1 MSLNR
6 RLANLGKV
14 IDSASTGHFLSKGDS
29 DGKFSTVA
37 YSSIS
42 GRPSVVLDSAQ
53 TTNLID
59 SAYIQ
64 ARQTAAG
71 ASGLDSAGIT
81 GIVDSSYVAAR
92 AGSGSGSGFAKYQ
105 YTATQG
111 QTTFQDSS
119 STGSILSYSEDY
131 ILVHYNGVVL
141 PASDYTATDGSSVV
155 LGTGADSGAIVTIAK
170 WAAASSGGSSGLA
183 HTGDRGILH
192 SGTFN
197 GSTHTGIYYF
207 DISTPGNASSFG
219 SLSVSRASGP
229 AGASDGSRGVM
240 GGGGSYNNGSNVID
254 YITIATTGN
263 AADFGDLTVA
273 RYNAQGVGD
282 ATRGIFAGG
291 YNSSAHNQIDYVTI
305 QSAGNATDFGDLQNI
320 TSLSG
325 SSANSTRA
333 MFTYTTYM
341 EYITKATA
349 GNAASFGSKHTDQ
362 GTRQGHVSDETYH
375 LMAGATAADNSTSY
389 STEIYYNNWAT
400 LGNAADWGYDTLG
413 TGYKASGS
421 KGVENPSARGCFC
434 GGFEVTGGSSVD
446 HNSITYV
453 TITVPSNATDFG
465 DLAQTWSYP
474 HGYSGT

>member
-170 WAAASSGGSSGLA
+170 WAAASSGGGSSSMPF
-183 HTGDRGILH
+183 TGDRGISP
-192 SGTFN
+192 SGEYN
-197 GSTHTGIYYF
+197 GSSNSTTIQYF
-207 DISTPGNASSFG
+207 DISTPGNASTFG
-219 SLSVSRASGP
+219 TLGVGGA
-229 AGASDGSRGVM
+229 AGCSNGSRGLH
-240 GGGGSYNNGSNVID
+240 GGGGTGSGSNTID
-254 YITIATTGN
+254 YITISTTGN
-263 AADFGDLTVA
+263 TTDFGDLTVA
-273 RYNAQGVGD
+273 RRSLSAASD
-282 ATRGIFAGG
+282 ATYGIFAGG
-291 YNSSAHNQIDYVTI
+291 YSGSGSNVIDYVTV
-305 QSAGNATDFGDLQNI
+305 ATTGNAQDFGDLSNI
-320 TSLSG
+320 TSGSS
-325 SSANSTRA
+325 SSANSTKA

-341 EYITKATA
+341 EYITKATQ
-349 GNAASFGSKHTDQ
+349 GNAASFGSKHTNQ
-362 GTRQGHVSDETYH
+362 GSLNCHMADETYM
-375 LMAGATAADNSTSY
+375 LSASCTSQNG
-389 STEIYYNNWAT
+389 SDTWSEEIYYVNWAT
-400 LGNAADWGYDTLG
+400 TGNATDWGYTTTVSHSNCNG
-413 TGYKASGS
+413 TENQTGRGVLPGGYDGPASGVGTS
-421 KGVENPSARGCFC
+421 
-434 GGFEVTGGSSVD
+434 
-446 HNSITYV
+446 HNTIEYV
-453 TITVPSNATDFG
+453 TIAVASNATDFG
-465 DLAQTWSYP
+465 DLVQRTAYN
-474 HGYSGT
+474 HCYSGS